1 MTNNVRIKMEILTHV
16 FEDSIL
22 DITTVRFSK
31 LIQDIFEEFD
41 DKSLTTNHGVI
52 SLTTTNFHLSEK
64 FESTE
69 ETWKNSKYIGTKL

>member
-52 SLTTTNFHLSEK
+52 SLTTKK
-64 FESTE
+64 FPLIRKIQELR
-69 ETWKNSKYIGTKL
+69 KNIG